1 MSSLLRT
8 FNSNFRWR
16 LSGRVVNL
24 VFSVAIL
31 QFILLLNASELAALF
46 FLRSVVNLTSSVLK
60 TTVGGNNFYKA
71 AYEAKKQ
78 HSISTFYSKHLIRT
92 IFLSALVS
100 TVVFLALFSLN
111 NLKLINLSAFELMIA
126 MTWAFSRIIQSSF
139 HNYFQLRNQH
149 FLSGLSN
156 GSLFSLIHYFI
167 LLYAFSINSISLMTV
182 LMAPSIAYLFL
193 FILFSLL
200 AFNKK
205 EMKNYDVDLFKKTE
219 SYQEGIS
226 TLLNKPF
233 SYFLMIAY
241 FFVEEEL
248 MNIMGFV
255 VFIMEI
261 LNLIPTSYVKSKR
274 TNILESKRNQLAVK
288 KVRHEL
294 KKVISI
300 ILISMILLVLV
311 VKYFMNILDISS
323 YSSNIYI
330 ISESLVLVLIYLVSI
345 SILSL
350 LFQTYAEGIVILY
363 EGTRK
368 LFQTRLESFIISNFL
383 FLLVIVF
390 FEYYALIFSCFFVI
404 LYQSIIY
411 NNYINS
417 YQNELNNN

>member
-1 MSSLLRT
+1 
-8 FNSNFRWR
+8 
-16 LSGRVVNL
+16 
-24 VFSVAIL
+24 
-31 QFILLLNASELAALF
+31 
-46 FLRSVVNLTSSVLK
+46 
-60 TTVGGNNFYKA
+60 
-71 AYEAKKQ
+71 
-78 HSISTFYSKHLIRT
+78 
-92 IFLSALVS
+92 
-100 TVVFLALFSLN
+100 
-111 NLKLINLSAFELMIA
+111 
-126 MTWAFSRIIQSSF
+126 
-139 HNYFQLRNQH
+139 
-149 FLSGLSN
+149 
-156 GSLFSLIHYFI
+156 
-167 LLYAFSINSISLMTV
+167 
-182 LMAPSIAYLFL
+182 
-193 FILFSLL
+193 
-200 AFNKK
+200 
-205 EMKNYDVDLFKKTE
+205 
-219 SYQEGIS
+219 YQEGIS